1 MSRLISIG
9 TASPEYPI
17 NQDIILEFMKEAYN
31 EKTAV
36 RKLNI
41 LFQSSG
47 IHKRYSVLS
56 DFDLSSPRQF
66 FDKIPDVQERMS
78 VFRSK
83 ALDLSLHAVD
93 ETFFNI
99 QESIASWGITHLITV
114 SCTGIYAPGL
124 DSEIIEKLQIKRN
137 IFHTALNFLGCN
149 AIFPALKIADSIA
162 SSDVNAR
169 VLIVS
174 VELCTL
180 HFHARNLDDCLIS
193 NTIFGD
199 GAAACLVVS
208 DQIAAE
214 HQYPGLHLRGS
225 YSSLL
230 ETGKDLM
237 GWNITPINFEMI
249 LNSQLPAFINDHIR
263 QFLSDAEQSMGFK
276 MNQINHYAIHPGGKR
291 ILDLIGGTIG
301 LDKGLLQHSYTVL
314 SEYGNM
320 SSATILF
327 VLRRI
332 MDQRLNQ
339 NEHVFSMGFGPGI
352 SIDSIWFTYA

>member
-9 TASPEYPI
+9 TASPEYQT
-17 NQDIILEFMKEAYN
+17 NQNIILEFMKEAYN
-31 EKTAV
+31 EKTAN

-47 IHKRYSVLS
+47 IHKRYSVLP
-56 DFDLSSPRQF
+56 DFDLSSSRKF

-83 ALDLSLHAVD
+83 ALDLSLHAVN
-93 ETFFNI
+93 ETFSNI
-99 QESIASWGITHLITV
+99 QETIPSLGITHLITV

-180 HFHARNLDDCLIS
+180 HFHARDLDDSLIS

-214 HQYPGLHLRGS
+214 NPYSGLHVRGF

-237 GWNITPINFEMI
+237 GWNITPVNFEMI
-249 LNSQLPAFINDHIR
+249 LNAQLPAFLNDHIR
-263 QFLSDAEQSMGFK
+263 QFLSDAEQSLRFK
-276 MNQINHYAIHPGGKR
+276 MNQINYYAIHPGGKR
-291 ILDLIGGTIG
+291 ILDLIGGTMG
-301 LDKGLLQHSYTVL
+301 LDAGKLQHSYTVL

-327 VLRRI
+327 VLRR
-332 MDQRLNQ
+332 MMLQGLKQ

-352 SIDSIWFTYA
+352 CMDSIWFTYA

>member
-9 TASPEYPI
+9 TASPEYPTM
-17 NQDIILEFMKEAYN
+17 QDNILEFMKEAYN
-31 EKTAV
+31 EKTAN

-47 IHKRYSVLS
+47 IQKRYSVLP
-56 DFDLSSPRQF
+56 DFKLSSPRQF
-66 FDKIPDVQERMS
+66 FDKTPDVQERMS

-83 ALDLSLHAVD
+83 ALDLSLHAVN
-93 ETFFNI
+93 ETFSNI
-99 QESIASWGITHLITV
+99 REAANSWGITHLITV

-124 DSEIIEKLQIKRN
+124 DSEMIEMLQIKRN

-149 AIFPALKIADSIA
+149 AVFPALKIADSIA
-162 SSDVNAR
+162 NSDINAR
-169 VLIVS
+169 ILIVS

-180 HFHARNLDDCLIS
+180 HFQARNIDDSLIS

-208 DQIAAE
+208 DQTAVENHYA
-214 HQYPGLHLRGS
+214 GLHLKGF

-230 ETGKDLM
+230 EKGKDLM
-237 GWNITPINFEMI
+237 GWNITPVNFEMI
-249 LNSQLPAFINDHIR
+249 LSAQLPTFINDHIR
-263 QFLSDAEQSMGFK
+263 QFLCDAEQSLGLK
-276 MNQINHYAIHPGGKR
+276 INQINHFAIHPGGKR
-291 ILDLIGGTIG
+291 ILDLIGGNMG
-301 LDKGLLQHSYTVL
+301 LDKGELLHSYAVL

-327 VLRRI
+327 LLRRI
-332 MDQRLNQ
+332 IFQGLKQ
-339 NEHVFSMGFGPGI
+339 NEHVFAVGFGPGI
-352 SIDSIWFTYA
+352 SMDSIGFTYA